1 MKESL
6 SVFWPD
12 YHGLSLAL
20 LALAVKF
27 FQEVLHVFSDLL
39 TMPESNLILGLL
51 SLIDMTLVGSTV

>member
-12 YHGLSLAL
+12 YHGHSLAL

-51 SLIDMTLVGSTV
+51 SLIA